1 MPELPLDHV
10 GIAVRSIADA
20 LPLFQSLT
28 GGAGSPVERVADQ
41 GAAVVFVGSGAGRL
55 ELIEPIAP
63 ESPVARFLERRGPGL
78 HHLAYAVEDLAA
90 ALERLRRAGIRLI
103 DEQPR
108 AGAHGRRVAF
118 LHPASTGGVLIE
130 LVERQAGAS
139 PTSTAAN
146 AP

>member
-10 GIAVRSIADA
+10 GIAVRSIAEA
-20 LPLFQSLT
+20 LPIFQLIT
-28 GGAGSPVERVADQ
+28 GGDGSPIERVADQ
-41 GAAVVFVGSGAGRL
+41 GVAVVFVGSGAGRL

-78 HHLAYAVEDLAA
+78 HHLAYAVEDLVA
-90 ALERLRRAGIRLI
+90 ALERLRRAGVRLI

-108 AGAHGRRVAF
+108 AGAHGHRVAF

-130 LVERQAGAS
+130 LVERRAS
-139 PTSTAAN
+139 AAPPPTAAN